1 MNNLNLK
8 EKLLNDEWTYIQPNV
23 HEIYKINTFDDGNS
37 KYENYTNLWIIYG
50 SWKGKIALVNY
61 INNEILISSISNW
74 KLSKVS
80 RVLMNDNSNNN
91 RMDNVNHTIMQ

>member
-23 HEIYKINTFDDGNS
+23 QEKYKINTFDDGNS

-61 INNEILISSISNW
+61 VNNEILISSISNW
-74 KLSKVS
+74 KLS
-80 RVLMNDNSNNN
+80 RVLMNDNNNNN
-91 RMDNVNHTIMQ
+91 RIDNVNHTIMQ

>member
-8 EKLLNDEWTYIQPNV
+8 ENLLNHEWTYIQPNV

-50 SWKGKIALVNY
+50 TWKGKTALVNY

-74 KLSKVS
+74 KVS
-80 RVLMNDNSNNN
+80 RVLMNDNNNN

>member
-8 EKLLNDEWTYIQPNV
+8 DKLLNDEWKYIQLNV
-23 HEIYKINTFDDGNS
+23 QEKYKINTFDDGNS

-50 SWKGKIALVNY
+50 TWKGKTALVNY

-80 RVLMNDNSNNN
+80 MVLMNDNNNN